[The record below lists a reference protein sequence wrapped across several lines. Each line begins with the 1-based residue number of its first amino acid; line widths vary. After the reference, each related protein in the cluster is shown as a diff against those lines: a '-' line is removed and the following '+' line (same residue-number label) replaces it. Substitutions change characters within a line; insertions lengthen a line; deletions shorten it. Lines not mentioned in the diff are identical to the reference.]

1 MIKQVKIKFSN
12 LKLNVK
18 IRFYYFIIVIMFSLV
33 FIMFFNSTVKYN
45 KKYNEIV
52 SSAAIASSF
61 SIDFKKDFDYIMYRI
76 IIGSISFFDTDPYK
90 GIEDAQSI
98 VTRLKNTSS
107 SKGNIDRAEAI
118 QKYLNNLKKHVNKI
132 EENLQ
137 ETGHYDENMNI
148 LDNDIRVVTSLIQ
161 DTILEYIYYET
172 LEMESIRSEMEVS
185 MLKTMEIS
193 IIILAVM
200 AFGGLFFS
208 FIISNSI
215 SKPVAKLSKITD
227 QVAKGDLTV
236 RSNIT
241 SGAEVKTLSD
251 SLNIMIEKLSN
262 LITTVKTE
270 QSNLREAEL
279 KLLQEQINPHFLYNT
294 LDTIMWLAESRKSEE
309 VVEMV
314 GSLSKYFRTSLSKG
328 KAQVSL
334 AEEELHVRSYL
345 EIQKIRYKDIMEYE
359 IDIPKELHL
368 LSIPKITLQ
377 PIVENALY
385 HGIKNKRGKGM
396 ITIRGMVENNQ
407 VILLIS
413 DNGLGMSTEHLGE
426 VRNGIGQ
433 TRHNENKFFG
443 LYNVNERIRLS
454 YGTEYGIR
462 IDSIYEVGTKV
473 KVCIPLIE
481 ETKTINID
489 RKS

>member
-1 MIKQVKIKFSN
+1 MIRQLKIKFSN

-18 IRFYYFIIVIMFSLV
+18 IRVYYFIIVIMFSFV
-33 FIMFFNSTVKYN
+33 FIMVFNSTVKYN

-52 SSAAIASSF
+52 SSATMASSF
-61 SIDFKKDFDYIMYRI
+61 SIDFKRDFDYIMYRI
-76 IIGSISFFDTDPYK
+76 IIGSNSFLDTDPYK
-90 GIEDAQSI
+90 GISDAQAI
-98 VTRLKNTSS
+98 VSRLKNTSS
-107 SKGNIDRAEAI
+107 SMGNINRAEAI

-132 EENLQ
+132 EDNLI
-137 ETGHYDENMNI
+137 ETGHYDENMSI

-193 IIILAVM
+193 IIIVSIM
-200 AFGGLFFS
+200 AIGGLFFS

-215 SKPVAKLSKITD
+215 SKPVALLSKITD

-241 SGAEVKTLSD
+241 TGAEVKTLSD

-262 LITTVKTE
+262 LITTVKIE

-294 LDTIMWLAESRKSEE
+294 LDTIIWLAESRKSEE

-328 KAQVSL
+328 KAQVTL
-334 AEEELHVRSYL
+334 QEEELHVRSYL
-345 EIQKIRYKDIMEYE
+345 EIQKIRYKDIMEYI
-359 IDIPKELHL
+359 IDIPKDLL
-368 LSIPKITLQ
+368 QLSIPKITLQ
-377 PIVENALY
+377 PIIENALY

-396 ITIRGMVENNQ
+396 ITLRGRRENNQ
-407 VILLIS
+407 VILLVS
-413 DNGLGMSTEHLGE
+413 DNGLGMMEERLCE
-426 VRNGIGQ
+426 VRNSLGQ
-433 TRHNENKFFG
+433 TGHNKKDFFG
-443 LYNVNERIRLS
+443 LNNVNERIRLS
-454 YGTEYGIR
+454 YGTEYGIH
-462 IDSIYEVGTKV
+462 IDSTYQIGTEVKIH
-473 KVCIPLIE
+473 IPFQ
-481 ETKTINID
+481 
-489 RKS
+489 